1 MRFFLSQAR
10 KPIRLPSNARKR
22 RAATKWH
29 ATECRRRYC
38 GAKVGSP
45 VISARCFVRMNMK
58 NRPMIMIDGQI
69 IVALAAAFLL
79 GIVFGSGLEILVRG
93 GR

>member
-1 MRFFLSQAR
+1 
-10 KPIRLPSNARKR
+10 
-22 RAATKWH
+22 
-29 ATECRRRYC
+29 
-38 GAKVGSP
+38 
-45 VISARCFVRMNMK
+45 MNMK